1 MNVALEL
8 HLVRACKGA
17 SLGQEGGQARPLRF
31 LSCLWLCVAPCIQ
44 RGPGGP
50 PLAVGL
56 RRCPWVQES
65 GAFPAKVV
73 EREDPNLDKDLGEQR
88 TCKWC
93 GRLSSRV
100 KDTEAGPLC
109 GVCQLNTATA
119 TRLNKDPY
127 SQTGTKVPKQ
137 VSAGGCQVACRQ
149 KDGLRQGGST
159 GICWWGSR
167 ATHNGLNWSP
177 GCAAGCLKLSTF

>member
-1 MNVALEL
+1 
-8 HLVRACKGA
+8 
-17 SLGQEGGQARPLRF
+17 
-31 LSCLWLCVAPCIQ
+31 
-44 RGPGGP
+44 
-50 PLAVGL
+50 
-56 RRCPWVQES
+56 VQES

-149 KDGLRQGGST
+149 QEGLQFKPLGV
-159 GICWWGSR
+159 
-167 ATHNGLNWSP
+167 APASP
-177 GCAAGCLKLSTF
+177 PADASAARCLKLSTF